1 MRQLW
6 QLSPLRWRLGEL
18 RTNELCLWELRHH
31 VAKHSYASYFTGLWW
46 LLMPSEKAEERRW
59 RNHLLPKKLTSA
71 FLLDGPQLTPLSHC
85 VTTRSY
91 GPSILSSACPG
102 RASSCWLTRQRAWIV
117 LRKDSNSAAKRSR
130 VRSNVPT
137 RRYGIRHNML
147 RSFWSFLVP
156 PHVLSLFLCFS
167 GVKSLTS
174 FAWARKADRWIST
187 VVPRLRGKMIDM
199 TVSNQLLPTH
209 ITIWQPPLRSSHWAR
224 SVTLTRSSR
233 RSKTALPTTAL

>member
-156 PHVLSLFLCFS
+156 PHVLSPFLCFS

-174 FAWARKADRWIST
+174 FAWARKADVDFHCCSAAEGENDRYDCFQST
-187 VVPRLRGKMIDM
+187 SPDPHYNM
-199 TVSNQLLPTH
+199 TTPTEE
-209 ITIWQPPLRSSHWAR
+209 LS
-224 SVTLTRSSR
+224 L
-233 RSKTALPTTAL
+233 SKICDTHKIIKKK